1 MITAMGMDF
10 LTYMLKAAVLTAA
23 FLLIYLL
30 LLKRET
36 FHKVNRYIILA
47 SFILSYLLPLC
58 HIRIHRD
65 NPIDETTQTVPTYI
79 NNTPVQK
86 DYSATQYTETPP
98 ASMSSGSTV
107 TNSSVPSTTQS
118 LPLDNSERT
127 RISTSGLITILFWT
141 YLTGLAVMLIW
152 KLIPI
157 IHVYR
162 IIRNGRTVKADDGYT
177 LIGTQFPVSPFNWMQ
192 YIVLNENDLT
202 HADPSII
209 EHEKAHI
216 TSHHSADLILVD
228 LFSLPQWFNPAV
240 WIMRN
245 ELSLV
250 HEFQAD
256 ATVLKLDYDRKQYQ
270 HMLLNR
276 TMAGMKTWN
285 FANGLLYTKT
295 LEHRIDMMKS
305 KPSGRSKIWKVAAIP
320 VVAGLYLALTSSVV
334 YDADDSL
341 NYIYTDYTDNGT
353 TVFKNEGYSFR
364 ILSSDNRIVEL
375 IAADKRIEFPSTVI
389 IPGKISF
396 DGQNYSVKKIG
407 NAAFKGHSEIHKVR
421 IPSEVVCVAASA
433 FKDCINL
440 KRIIIPSSVM
450 YVGYNAFSNTAWLD
464 SQPDKMVYAGKVAYL
479 YKGECPSQVKL
490 KNRTKAVSSICF
502 NDKKTLE
509 KVIIP
514 SKVKIVGGF
523 AGSGLRTIEIPKSV
537 RIIEDGAFMNCKNLH
552 EISLNEGI
560 ISIQSSVF
568 SNCTSLHTIRIPDS
582 VYEIGMGSFSDC
594 ISLNDVLLSDN
605 IKEIPLFLFMNCTSL
620 TNIHLPSRLK
630 AIREGAFENCPSL
643 SEFTVP
649 SEVTEIEVCALPET
663 KENLTITCLPDN
675 PPAITAGTASDLQSQ
690 LSKLWSQTNSKL
702 IVQEKSLESYRLAD
716 GWSCFNYITFQ
727 RE

>member
-1 MITAMGMDF
+1 MTTAMEMDF

-86 DYSATQYTETPP
+86 DYSATQYTETSP

-141 YLTGLAVMLIW
+141 YLTGMAVMLIW

-240 WIMRN
+240 WLIRR
-245 ELSLV
+245 ELQV
-250 HEFQAD
+250 IHEYEAD
-256 ATVLKLDYDRKQYQ
+256 EAVLDGGVDPKSYQ
-270 HMLLNR
+270 MLLIKKAAGSRLQSITNCLHQSSIKKR
-276 TMAGMKTWN
+276 ITMMLKKKSNPWARAKLL
-285 FANGLLYTKT
+285 FAV
-295 LEHRIDMMKS
+295 
-305 KPSGRSKIWKVAAIP
+305 PVAA
-320 VVAGLYLALTSSVV
+320 VSVAVFATPEASALTTEISDCKVSIIFSDVQKDGQFSADEGKIV
-334 YDADDSL
+334 HYEATMKPAEDDSPVFTVVEQQPEFPGGEVAL
-341 NYIYTDYTDNGT
+341 WEFMKNSLHYPEDALKTGT
-353 TVFKNEGYSFR
+353 EGRVIISFIVEKDGSISSPVIEKSPHESLSKEAIRIINSMPKWKPGMQRGQVVRVKYVLPISFR
-364 ILSSDNRIVEL
+364 
-375 IAADKRIEFPSTVI
+375 
-389 IPGKISF
+389 
-396 DGQNYSVKKIG
+396 
-407 NAAFKGHSEIHKVR
+407 
-421 IPSEVVCVAASA
+421 
-433 FKDCINL
+433 
-440 KRIIIPSSVM
+440 
-450 YVGYNAFSNTAWLD
+450 
-464 SQPDKMVYAGKVAYL
+464 
-479 YKGECPSQVKL
+479 
-490 KNRTKAVSSICF
+490 
-502 NDKKTLE
+502 
-509 KVIIP
+509 
-514 SKVKIVGGF
+514 
-523 AGSGLRTIEIPKSV
+523 
-537 RIIEDGAFMNCKNLH
+537 
-552 EISLNEGI
+552 LN
-560 ISIQSSVF
+560 
-568 SNCTSLHTIRIPDS
+568 
-582 VYEIGMGSFSDC
+582 
-594 ISLNDVLLSDN
+594 
-605 IKEIPLFLFMNCTSL
+605 
-620 TNIHLPSRLK
+620 
-630 AIREGAFENCPSL
+630 
-643 SEFTVP
+643 
-649 SEVTEIEVCALPET
+649 
-663 KENLTITCLPDN
+663 
-675 PPAITAGTASDLQSQ
+675 
-690 LSKLWSQTNSKL
+690 
-702 IVQEKSLESYRLAD
+702 
-716 GWSCFNYITFQ
+716 
-727 RE
+727 